1 MIDGARTVAV
11 TARNLTVKYG
21 GVVALD
27 NVCLD
32 IAEGDYL
39 GIIGP
44 NGGGKTTLLKSILGM
59 IRPSAGEIR
68 IYGKK
73 PSDAG
78 GIVGY
83 VPQVASMNKTFP
95 ATVREVVAMAK
106 LRPEIMFFH
115 KYTPFELESA
125 DLAMEKAGIFDLK
138 NKRVSELSGGQFQRM
153 LIARAI
159 SHGPKVLLLDE
170 PTANVDATSRTGIY
184 DLLEKLNGSMTIV
197 MVTHDMLAVS
207 SQVRSLACL
216 NVRLV
221 YHGESEISE
230 DMVKELYGCPIDLLA
245 HGVPH
250 RVLRQHKDG
259 E

>member
-1 MIDGARTVAV
+1 
-11 TARNLTVKYG
+11 
-21 GVVALD
+21 
-27 NVCLD
+27 
-32 IAEGDYL
+32 
-39 GIIGP
+39 
-44 NGGGKTTLLKSILGM
+44 
-59 IRPSAGEIR
+59 
-68 IYGKK
+68 
-73 PSDAG
+73 
-78 GIVGY
+78 
-83 VPQVASMNKTFP
+83 
-95 ATVREVVAMAK
+95 
-106 LRPEIMFFH
+106 MFFH
-115 KYTPFELESA
+115 KYTSVELESA